1 MAKDTD
7 SDGVPDSQDQW
18 PNDPSLPAKSDV
30 AGILGVI
37 GSIGLDLGSLGV
49 SSAVS
54 TTDKKAIDLKRVMRT
69 SGMAMGMAP
78 SDYSLDKAPA
88 SALTPALPTGATG
101 TTGTASS
108 SRQVSKNVKQFSTQQ
123 VLGIAESAFKA
134 AIGRTAT
141 TEELAALRGHINAQE
156 KKNPTISKSSSYSS
170 GTGSSSSSTTTSGG
184 IDEAQMAKTFAE
196 SNPEY
201 AGYQKATTYFD
212 SMMSALRGTVG
223 GGI

>member
-7 SDGVPDSQDQW
+7 SDGIPDIQDQW
-18 PNDPSLPAKSDV
+18 PNDPSLPAKADV
-30 AGILGVI
+30 AGLLGVI
-37 GSIGLDLGSLGV
+37 GNLGFDFGSLGANN
-49 SSAVS
+49 AVS
-54 TTDKKAIDLKRVMRT
+54 TTDKKTIDLQRVMRT
-69 SGMAMGMAP
+69 SGKAMGMAP

-88 SALTPALPTGATG
+88 SILTPTLPSGPTGTG
-101 TTGTASS
+101 SS
-108 SRQVSKNVKQFSTQQ
+108 SSQVSKSVKQFSTQQ
-123 VLGIAESAFKA
+123 VLGLAESAFKA
-134 AIGRTAT
+134 AIGRAAT
-141 TEELAALRGHINAQE
+141 DKELAALRDHINTEE
-156 KKNPTISKSSSYSS
+156 KKNPSISRSSSYSS

-184 IDEAQMAKTFAE
+184 IDEAQIAKTFAE